1 MFKGNIAKLMQQA
14 QEMQENVKQAQ
25 AELADLEVTGEAGGG
40 MVQVTMSGRHA
51 VNKVTIDPSV
61 ADDVE
66 MLEDLVAAAT
76 NDAVNRVQEATKE
89 KMASVT
95 GGMQMPPG
103 FTLP

>member
-14 QEMQENVKQAQ
+14 QQMQENVKQAQ
-25 AELADLEVTGEAGGG
+25 AELADLEITGESGGG
-40 MVQVTMSGRHA
+40 MVQVTMTGRHA
-51 VNKVTIDPSV
+51 VVKVKIDPSV

-76 NDAVNRVQEATKE
+76 NDAVNRIQEATKE